1 MGLLGHF
8 PNNFVHLFFDET
20 SRACVA
26 TARGVA
32 VAMDL
37 KSRKSIELPEAR
49 RRRIEAGLL
58 RLPR

>member
-1 MGLLGHF
+1 MDALCEIQPGRRAR
-8 PNNFVHLFFDET
+8 FDET